1 MGLANGCETPV
12 LSSFGGGRVGCGGRM
27 LPGERVIGT
36 WPVTAR
42 RNHGKLVN
50 VMPVGAYGIA
60 FGRRQRARLAGC

>member
-1 MGLANGCETPV
+1 
-12 LSSFGGGRVGCGGRM
+12 M

-60 FGRRQRARLAGC
+60 FGRRQRARLGAAMAADVSS